1 MRLNVNPTR
10 MELLKLKKRLA
21 LAQRGHKLLKDK
33 LEQLLQRFLPLMETV
48 DKMRREVEEKK
59 LQAERDILKA
69 KSNASSPEF
78 AEATIF
84 PDLRIEIG
92 VEYLPLLNLRVPKY
106 NLRMDGDFFSYG
118 ILNSS
123 SYLDKALR
131 EHKEIMPLI
140 VELAERETIFRLLA
154 EEIERTRRRVNALEH
169 ILIPNIKDTI
179 DYISMKLEELARGSL
194 TRLMRVKEIVRAH

>member
-48 DKMRREVEEKK
+48 DKMRKEVEEKK
-59 LQAERDILKA
+59 MQAEREMLKA
-69 KSNASSPEF
+69 KLNVSSPEF
-78 AEATIF
+78 VEATIF
-84 PDLRIEIG
+84 PDLRMEVR

-106 NLRMDGDFFSYG
+106 DLRMDGDFFSYG

-123 SYLDKALR
+123 SYLDRALKDHR
-131 EHKEIMPLI
+131 GIIPLI
-140 VELAERETIFRLLA
+140 VELAERETTFRLLA
-154 EEIERTRRRVNALEH
+154 EEIERTRRRVNALEY
-169 ILIPNIKDTI
+169 ILIPNIKDTT
-179 DYISMKLEELARGSL
+179 DYISMKLEELERGSL